1 MLLLLANFKCADK
14 LHKYSKDVFV
24 VKFFQGKRKA
34 AEGGH
39 DDVDDEEHATVES
52 ALCTVKCTAKKDQ
65 CN

>member
-24 VKFFQGKRKA
+24 VNFFQAGREV

-39 DDVDDEEHATVES
+39 DDVDDE
-52 ALCTVKCTAKKDQ
+52 
-65 CN
+65 